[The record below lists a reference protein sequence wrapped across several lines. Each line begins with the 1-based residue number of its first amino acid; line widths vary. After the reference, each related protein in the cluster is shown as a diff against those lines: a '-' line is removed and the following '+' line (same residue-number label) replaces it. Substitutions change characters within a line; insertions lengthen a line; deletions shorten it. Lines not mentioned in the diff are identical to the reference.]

1 MRRSELLQEIR
12 KMRFVEVYSR
22 WTESRLSQEEAARIL
37 GVSDRTFRR
46 YRDRYEESGVGN
58 LSDKR
63 LTQASFRR
71 APVDEVMAVTELYKT
86 KHHGWNVKHFYGWY
100 RGSGGNRSYS
110 WVKNTLQ
117 SKGLVP
123 KTSKRG
129 VHRKRRERSA
139 LPGMMV
145 HQDASKHESVPGK

>member
-1 MRRSELLQEIR
+1 
-12 KMRFVEVYSR
+12 MRFAEVYSG

-46 YRDRYEESGVGN
+46 YRDRYEGSGVAG

-71 APVDEVMAVTELYKT
+71 APVDEVMAVTGLYET
-86 KHHGWNVKHFYGWY
+86 KHQGWNVKHFYGWY
-100 RGSGGNRSYS
+100 RGSGGSRSYT

-123 KTSKRG
+123 KTAKRG
-129 VHRKRRERSA
+129 VHRKRRERSP

-145 HQDASKHESVPGK
+145 HQDASKHEWVPGKK